1 MNELFLKIINMSISA
16 SWLIL
21 AVLMLRL
28 VLKKEIYAEQW
39 IDGTCVQ
46 SAPVVM
52 TQYVESIGISMR
64 EHREEG
70 ASVGTDIQIETD
82 QYGGSLLTHFA
93 HPENLNITG
102 WAFEGYKLDEK
113 NKLSP
118 DKEVIL
124 AAKVFDNGSGVR
136 VFDCETLVN
145 EPERLENAAYMIVV
159 RAVFSADPLG
169 VTEAISEYGSSE
181 SVNGYPACKSL
192 YEPTPIEQLD
202 ENVKF
207 PCIKTGCEKR
217 NGA

>member
-113 NKLSP
+113 TNCL
-118 DKEVIL
+118 L
-124 AAKVFDNGSGVR
+124 
-136 VFDCETLVN
+136 
-145 EPERLENAAYMIVV
+145 
-159 RAVFSADPLG
+159 
-169 VTEAISEYGSSE
+169 
-181 SVNGYPACKSL
+181 
-192 YEPTPIEQLD
+192 
-202 ENVKF
+202 
-207 PCIKTGCEKR
+207 IKK
-217 NGA
+217 

>member
-93 HPENLNITG
+93 HPENLILLVG
-102 WAFEGYKLDEK
+102 HLK
-113 NKLSP
+113 
-118 DKEVIL
+118 VINWMKKTNCL
-124 AAKVFDNGSGVR
+124 
-136 VFDCETLVN
+136 L
-145 EPERLENAAYMIVV
+145 
-159 RAVFSADPLG
+159 
-169 VTEAISEYGSSE
+169 
-181 SVNGYPACKSL
+181 
-192 YEPTPIEQLD
+192 
-202 ENVKF
+202 
-207 PCIKTGCEKR
+207 IKK
-217 NGA
+217 